1 MTEASAK
8 KVNFTNSSAGEM
20 GQSYLASGANMAMR
34 LWQDETPS
42 DNPKP
47 VSQRD
52 YEVLGYVLKGKAELH
67 VENQRLTLEPG
78 DSWVVPAGAPHT
90 YRILEPFSA
99 LETTSPPARFEGRDA
114 VES

>member
-1 MTEASAK
+1 MTEASIR
-8 KVNFTNSSAGEM
+8 KVNLANSSEGEM
-20 GQSYLASGANMAMR
+20 GQAYLASGDKMAMR

-47 VSQRD
+47 NSQRD

-67 VENQRLTLEPG
+67 LDGHSVTLEPG
-78 DSWVVPAGAPHT
+78 DSWVVPAGTSHT

-99 LETTSPPARFEGRDA
+99 LETTSPPARVGSRDA
-114 VES
+114 AEA

>member
-1 MTEASAK
+1 MTEASIK
-8 KVNFTNSSAGEM
+8 KVNISNASEGEM
-20 GQSYLASGANMAMR
+20 GQAYLASGANMAMR

-47 VSQRD
+47 TSQRD

-67 VENQRLTLEPG
+67 LDSQSLTLEPG
-78 DSWVVPAGAPHT
+78 DSWVVPAGTPHT

-99 LETTSPPARFEGRDA
+99 LETTIPPARVSHRDA
-114 VES
+114 AKA